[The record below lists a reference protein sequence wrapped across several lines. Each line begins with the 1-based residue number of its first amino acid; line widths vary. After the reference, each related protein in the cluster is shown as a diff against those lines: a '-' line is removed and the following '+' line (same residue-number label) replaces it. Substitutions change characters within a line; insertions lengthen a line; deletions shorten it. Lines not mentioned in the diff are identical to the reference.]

1 MSQPKKDFKKVYSE
15 HRGLFFFANRV
26 GRGEKKARGERWEG
40 KIGELSK
47 STSGVERD
55 LIQLTLFPFI
65 LFLKYQ
71 LRAQAEDK
79 ELA

>member
-1 MSQPKKDFKKVYSE
+1 M
-15 HRGLFFFANRV
+15 

-55 LIQLTLFPFI
+55 LIELTLFPFI

-79 ELA
+79 NWHEECDYFGGVKIIVLVLILATPA

>member
-15 HRGLFFFANRV
+15 HRGLFFSPI
-26 GRGEKKARGERWEG
+26 GWGEG
-40 KIGELSK
+40 KRKLAGKELSK

-79 ELA
+79 KLA